1 MSKSTLSQSENA
13 RQVFE
18 SFLGPLQPGDIAHAD
33 CPLCHGVKRLTI
45 EMSGKGLAFCDSC
58 GAGGSAASLQREL
71 AECEPTKLTESGFDG
86 FAGAYPGNARIIS
99 SDWPEPLGSELPPVP
114 IFDVDL
120 LPDSLRDWCA
130 DIAERMQVPLDF
142 PAISAVATMGA
153 TVMRRAEIQPKAN
166 DTSWTEYPNL
176 WGGIVAPPGMM
187 KSPTIDAATA
197 PLRRVE
203 ALWRT
208 EYESEL
214 AEAKAG
220 KELAELRGRAWEQQ
234 YIAASKKKNAELPIR
249 PDDSVPEPHQKRLIT
264 SDATFESLHQ
274 ILADN
279 PAGVA
284 CWRDELTGW
293 LASMER
299 QGRES
304 ERAFFLEGWSG
315 HSGFTIDRIGRGSV
329 HVEHCCV
336 SVYGGIQPARLRSYL
351 ADVLKDGPSNDGLVQ
366 RFQLLVWPDF
376 DGEWNYVDRQPN
388 MAAQQR
394 AESVYRRLV
403 EFDSDNPLRMKFAP
417 DAQQMF
423 IAWLTTLETKIRSV
437 DTPPVLQAHL
447 AKYRKLMPALS
458 LLFALADGH
467 TDAVPLTSANRA
479 AAWCEYLEPHARR
492 VYVSKLAPEM
502 AAAQTLSRKLL
513 AGWHRTE
520 GCFTLRNVYN
530 NGWTGLAS
538 PDETRAAVHV
548 PCEYGWTRK
557 ATDTP
562 STGRPSEIYEINP
575 AIQGVK

>member
-1 MSKSTLSQSENA
+1 MSTESVPHTESAREIFESILGRLPDSDTANVACPFCGSKSMTLELTGQ
-13 RQVFE
+13 
-18 SFLGPLQPGDIAHAD
+18 G
-33 CPLCHGVKRLTI
+33 LC
-45 EMSGKGLAFCDSC
+45 FCDRC
-58 GAGGSAASLQREL
+58 ANGGSAAQISRQL
-71 AECEPTKLTESGFDG
+71 AERAPSDEPVSGSFVNSVS
-86 FAGAYPGNARIIS
+86 AYPGNTEII
-99 SDWPEPLGSELPPVP
+99 WPEPEPLGSELPPVP
-114 IFDVDL
+114 VFDPEL
-120 LPDSLRDWCA
+120 LPDALRDWCA

-203 ALWRT
+203 ALWRA

-214 AEAKAG
+214 AEAQAG
-220 KELAELRGRAWEQQ
+220 KELAELRTRAWEQQ
-234 YIAASKKKNAELPIR
+234 YVAASKKKDAELPIR
-249 PDDSVPEPHQKRLIT
+249 PDDSVPEPHHKRLIT

-293 LASMER
+293 LASLER
-299 QGRES
+299 QGREA

-336 SVYGGIQPARLRSYL
+336 SVFGGIQPARLRSYL

-376 DGEWNYVDRQPN
+376 DGEWSYIDRQPN
-388 MAAQQR
+388 MVAQQR

-403 EFDSDNPLRMKFAP
+403 ALDVDNPLRLKFDS
-417 DAQQMF
+417 DAQRMF
-423 IAWLTTLETKIRSV
+423 IAWLTALETKIRSV

-447 AKYRKLMPALS
+447 AKYRKLMPALA
-458 LLFALADGH
+458 LLCSLADGH
-467 TDAVPLTSANRA
+467 TEAVPLASANRA

-492 VYVSKLAPEM
+492 IYASKLAPEM
-502 AAAQTLSRKLL
+502 AAAQTLSRKLKS
-513 AGWHRTE
+513 GWHKMD
-520 GCFTLRNVYN
+520 GSFTLRDAYRTQ
-530 NGWTGLAS
+530 WSGLTT
-538 PDETRAAVHV
+538 PDEARAALHV
-548 PCEYGWTRK
+548 LCEYEWLRK
-557 ATDTP
+557 VQVTP
-562 STGRPSEIYEINP
+562 DGAGRPSETYRINP
-575 AIQGVK
+575 RIAGVK